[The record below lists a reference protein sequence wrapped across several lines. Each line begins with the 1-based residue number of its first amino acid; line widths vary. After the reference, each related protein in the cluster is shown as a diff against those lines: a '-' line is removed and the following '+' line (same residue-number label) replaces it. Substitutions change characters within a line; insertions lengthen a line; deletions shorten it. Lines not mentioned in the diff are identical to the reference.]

1 MASFAFKQKLPMGA
15 TATSSLGETMS
26 LQGDHIV
33 INYATEFEGAELND
47 ISKRMRKIKAGFSDE
62 EPYMRDLQVVIDE
75 NYINYMLF
83 QLFYQQKTYSF
94 TDTIVEYMPEE
105 WLMGGTALKAIMNAQ
120 VWSFLFP
127 ELADEYVNQ
136 RMDFRCGWNKDYL
149 AKGKLENT

>member
-1 MASFAFKQKLPMGA
+1 MSSFAFKKDLPMGA
-15 TATSSLGETMS
+15 TAHSSLSETMN
-26 LQGDHIV
+26 LQGDHVV
-33 INYATEFEGAELND
+33 INYETEFQGAELNE
-47 ISKRMRKIKAGFSDE
+47 IQKKMRKIRGGFSDE
-62 EPYMRDLQVVIDE
+62 EAYMRDLQVVIDE

-105 WLMGGTALKAIMNAQ
+105 WLGGGTALKAIMNTS

-127 ELADEYVNQ
+127 ELSNEYDNQ